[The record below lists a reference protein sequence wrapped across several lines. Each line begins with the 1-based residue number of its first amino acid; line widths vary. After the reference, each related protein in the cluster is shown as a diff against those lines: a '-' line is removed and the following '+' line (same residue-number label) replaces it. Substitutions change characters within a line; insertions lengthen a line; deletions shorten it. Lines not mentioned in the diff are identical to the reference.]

1 MSTTVRIDYR
11 LAMRSGAGRGGL
23 EDAELEPFLGRASE
37 ATDRLVARCDS
48 GDLGFFRL
56 PRDPSVVDDVLE
68 LVAGLPAGLTDA
80 IVLGI
85 GGSSLGARA
94 VCDALLDPIPSA
106 VHSGLRVHF
115 PDNSDPHRF
124 GRLIARLDPARTLVI
139 VVSKS
144 GGTLET
150 AAQMHI
156 AIEWLERNLGGAS
169 ARDRVVA
176 VTDPERGAL
185 RAFAEEKKFRTLP
198 IPSNVGGRF
207 SVLTAAG
214 LLPVAL
220 AGLDVRDLLE
230 GARDMM
236 HACERRDAREN
247 PAAMLAALHAA
258 HMRLR
263 GHDLHVT
270 MPYSDA
276 LRTFTAWHVQLWAE
290 SLGKRLDL
298 SGQVVETGATPI
310 QAVGATDQHA
320 QVQLF
325 VEGPRDKLVSFIRVE
340 RPTGPDPV
348 VPPSQGPHAFIA
360 GKSLH
365 TILLAELEGTALAL
379 ASDGRPSLTLEVKQ
393 LDAHTLG
400 ALFMLYETT
409 TALMGDLLGVDPF
422 DQPGVERGKRITN
435 ALLGGAVSSG
445 DELVL
450 QGRNEGSIYRVPVR

>member
-1 MSTTVRIDYR
+1 MTSPLRIDYR

-23 EDAELEPFLGRASE
+23 DDAELAPFLARVSE
-37 ATDRLVARCDS
+37 ATERLVARCDA
-48 GDLGFFRL
+48 GELGFFRL
-56 PRDPSVVDDVLE
+56 PRDPAMVEEVLE
-68 LVAGLPAGLTDA
+68 LVAALPAGITDA
-80 IVLGI
+80 LVLGI

-94 VCDALLDPIPSA
+94 VCDALLDPVPTSA
-106 VHSGLRVHF
+106 PTGMRVHF

-124 GRLIARLDPARTLVI
+124 GRLIARLDPARTLVV

-150 AAQMHI
+150 AAQMLI
-156 AIEWLERNLGGAS
+156 AVEWLERNLGNAS
-169 ARDRVVA
+169 ARDRIVA
-176 VTDPERGAL
+176 ITDPERGAL
-185 RAFAEEKKFRTLP
+185 RAFAAERKLRTLP

-220 AGLDVRDLLE
+220 AGLDVRELVE
-230 GARDMM
+230 GARAMM
-236 HACERRDAREN
+236 HAGERRDPSEN

-298 SGQVVETGATPI
+298 GGQVVETGATPI

-325 VEGPRDKLVSFIRVE
+325 VEGPRDKLVTFLRVE

-348 VPPSQGPHAFIA
+348 VPATQGQHAFVG

-365 TILLAELEGTALAL
+365 TILLAELEGTSLAL
-379 ASDGRPSLTLEVKQ
+379 ASDERPSLTLELKQ
-393 LDAHTLG
+393 LDAFALG
-400 ALFMLYETT
+400 GLFMLYETA

-435 ALLGGAVSSG
+435 ALLGGSVAEG
-445 DELVL
+445 DRRILDARAEA
-450 QGRNEGSIYRVPVR
+450 SIYRVPVR

>member
-1 MSTTVRIDYR
+1 MTSTVRIDYR

-23 EDAELEPFLGRASE
+23 EDGELDAFLERASA
-37 ATDRLVARCDS
+37 ATDRLVARSDS
-48 GDLGFFRL
+48 AELGFFRL
-56 PRDPSVVDDVLE
+56 PRDGSIADDVVS
-68 LVAGLPAGLTDA
+68 LVAALPSGLTDA
-80 IVLGI
+80 VILGI

-94 VCDALLDPIPSA
+94 VCDALLDPIPSGSNA
-106 VHSGLRVHF
+106 GMRIHF

-124 GRLIARLDPARTLVI
+124 GRLVARLDPARTLVV

-150 AAQMHI
+150 AAQMLI
-156 AIEWLERNLGGAS
+156 AVDWLDRTLGPTA
-169 ARDRVVA
+169 ARDRIVA

-185 RAFAEEKKFRTLP
+185 RAFAQERGLRTLP

-220 AGLDVRDLLE
+220 AGLDARAILE
-230 GARDMM
+230 GARSMM

-247 PAAMLAALHAA
+247 PAALLAAIHVA
-258 HMRLR
+258 HMRHR
-263 GHDLHVT
+263 GHHLHVT

-290 SLGKRLDL
+290 SLGKRVDL
-298 SGQVVETGATPI
+298 QGNVVEIGPTPI

-325 VEGPRDKLVSFIRVE
+325 VEGPRDKLVTFVRVVK
-340 RPTGPDPV
+340 PTGPDV
-348 VPPSQGPHAFIA
+348 TVPASSGPHAFLA

-379 ASDGRPSLTLEVKQ
+379 ASDDRPSLTLEIEQ
-393 LDAHTLG
+393 LDAESLG
-400 ALFMLYETT
+400 ALFMLYEAT
-409 TALMGDLLGVDPF
+409 TALAGDLLGIDPF

-435 ALLGGAVSSG
+435 ALLGGPTGEEEQSLIARRG
-445 DELVL
+445 
-450 QGRNEGSIYRVPVR
+450 EGSVYRFPVR